1 MQIVSHSYNL
11 VLKSM
16 GDKYVKDNWD
26 SVEREGTLV
35 ILGKCSSSTCET
47 SSFLEALTLEHGQ
60 EYVPKLRL
68 CVLGLEHAVG
78 TGLKSLE
85 ME

>member
-1 MQIVSHSYNL
+1 M
-11 VLKSM
+11 
-16 GDKYVKDNWD
+16 
-26 SVEREGTLV
+26 EREVTLV
-35 ILGKCSSSTCET
+35 IFGKCSSTCET

-78 TGLKSLE
+78 IGFKSLE
-85 ME
+85 MEWHAFSISPCSY